1 MPPPFNYIVR
11 MSHFCASIL
20 VRYQKSYLAE
30 GFQFSSTFLLFDI
43 KKQYFII
50 QYYSFFLS
58 IYFVQERGSPFYSM
72 LGRSPGNDRKLK
84 LPSPQHVAAGI
95 TNKVCLIQGG
105 GLEPC
110 VPIDCPP
117 GLIY

>member
-1 MPPPFNYIVR
+1 MPPPPFNYIVR

-50 QYYSFFLS
+50 QYYSFFYQYILS
-58 IYFVQERGSPFYSM
+58 RSVVPRSTLCSVDLQEMTGS
-72 LGRSPGNDRKLK
+72 
-84 LPSPQHVAAGI
+84 
-95 TNKVCLIQGG
+95 
-105 GLEPC
+105 
-110 VPIDCPP
+110 
-117 GLIY
+117 